1 MKPSR
6 GIQIQLKYKNDCLL
20 RLIKLSS
27 LFKIYHIN
35 YEIIRHIE
43 QLYCTFIAQG
53 CILPPWSTSEF
64 TASIYVITSS
74 GIDAGSTPL
83 RTVLSIHPGFAYF
96 RIEKKPQQ
104 NCFYFLHVSISNK
117 WYCAWKEH
125 TVETFCALKSINTG
139 WAASS
144 CFMTHF
150 SV

>member
-1 MKPSR
+1 MKTSR

-96 RIEKKPQQ
+96 RIEKKPSKIVFIF
-104 NCFYFLHVSISNK
+104 CMFLSQISDIVHERNIL
-117 WYCAWKEH
+117 
-125 TVETFCALKSINTG
+125 LK
-139 WAASS
+139 
-144 CFMTHF
+144 HF
-150 SV
+150 AP